1 MPEVSRTDM
10 RRRERALAA
19 RDPVMARLIAAAGPC
34 KWETRAELHPFETL
48 ARAIA
53 HQQLNGIAAERI
65 FGRFRALYATGSFPE
80 PEAVLATPDEALRA
94 AGFSFAKI
102 RAVRDLAE
110 KVAAGVVPTTE
121 QLHGLESDVIIER
134 ITQVRG
140 IGRWTVEM
148 LLMFQLGRPDVL
160 PVDDFGV
167 CNGFRLMYGLKGMP
181 RPRALAEFGERW
193 APHRS
198 LAAWYLWRAVDLAR
212 EKKLPSAGR
221 APRIAIRLKR
231 ASPRPKKPAQ
241 RPKRRK
247 SAGSKPTRQ
256 LRRR

>member
-1 MPEVSRTDM
+1 MPEVTRTHM

-34 KWETRAELHPFETL
+34 RWELQREIHPFETL

-53 HQQLNGIAAERI
+53 HQQLNGTAAERI
-65 FGRFRALYATGSFPE
+65 FARFKELYSPSAFPE
-80 PEAVLATPDEALRA
+80 PAAVLATPEAALR
-94 AGFSFAKI
+94 GTGLSFAKI

-121 QLHGLESDVIIER
+121 QLHALESDVIIER

-212 EKKLPSAGR
+212 AKKLPSAGR
-221 APRIAIRLKR
+221 APRIAIRQKR
-231 ASPRPKKPAQ
+231 AQPTP
-241 RPKRRK
+241 RK
-247 SAGSKPTRQ
+247 SARRSVRGKTTSSKALRKVRQ
-256 LRRR
+256 R